1 MSRQIVATDRAPAAV
16 GPYSQAVCAGGFVFT
31 AGQVGLDPT
40 TGKLVGEDVASQ
52 TRQTLQNIE
61 NILKAAGSC
70 LHHAVKTTVYLAAI
84 ADFGAMN
91 AVYAE
96 FFPEEPP
103 ARATLQAAALP
114 LGARVEIEVIAEAC
128 ECDADGKDD
137 EQNDREGCQC
147 HCC

>member
-1 MSRQIVATDRAPAAV
+1 MGKQVVAAEKAPAAV

-52 TRQTLQNIE
+52 TRRALQNIKA
-61 NILKAAGSC
+61 ILETAGSC
-70 LHHAVKTTVYLAAI
+70 MRHAVKTTVYLADI

-91 AVYAE
+91 TVYAE
-96 FFPEEPP
+96 FFPAEEEPP

-114 LGARVEIEVIAEAC
+114 LGARVEIEVVAEAC
-128 ECDADGKDD
+128 ECEDGNGK
-137 EQNDREGCQC
+137 EEGKC

>member
-1 MSRQIVATDRAPAAV
+1 MGKQIVATEEAPAAV

-31 AGQVGLDPT
+31 AGQIGLDPT
-40 TGKLVGEDVASQ
+40 TGKLVGEDIASQ

-61 NILKAAGSC
+61 AILEAGGSC
-70 LHHAVKTTVYLAAI
+70 RCHAVKTTVYLADI

-96 FFPEEPP
+96 FFLAEEEPP

-128 ECDADGKDD
+128 ECEDKEEEGK
-137 EQNDREGCQC
+137 C

>member
-1 MSRQIVATDRAPAAV
+1 MNKQIVATQEAPAAV

-31 AGQVGLDPT
+31 AGQVGLDPA
-40 TGKLVGEDVASQ
+40 TGKLVGDDVASQ
-52 TRQTLQNIE
+52 TRRALE
-61 NILKAAGSC
+61 NLEAILTAAGSC
-70 LHHAVKTTVYLAAI
+70 LRHAVKTTVYLADI

-114 LGARVEIEVIAEAC
+114 LGAQVEIEVIAEAC
-128 ECDADGKDD
+128 ECEEK
-137 EQNDREGCQC
+137 DRELKEEGEKC